1 MINNFQKNKIRATV
15 TLPVVLLIGGLI
27 MEMAIAGAFL
37 AYFLGQSGFGLK
49 LSAEAFAAAQS
60 GIEDAKLKI
69 VRDKN
74 FTADPNPYT
83 LTIGS
88 RSTQITVC
96 KNLST
101 VSSACDTAMSGKY
114 EITSLGS
121 ALTKRRQ
128 LRAIFYVDNTTGE
141 AKLESLNEIAL

>member
-1 MINNFQKNKIRATV
+1 MKMKNFIKKTKGAV

-27 MEMAIAGAFL
+27 MEIAIAGAFL
-37 AYFLGQSGFGLK
+37 AYFLGQSGFGSR

-60 GIEDAKLKI
+60 GIEDARLRI

-74 FTADPNPYT
+74 FTASPNPYS
-83 LTIGS
+83 LTVGN
-88 RSTQITVC
+88 RSTEITVC
-96 KNLST
+96 KNLQT

-121 ALTKRRQ
+121 AMAKRRQ
-128 LRAIFYVDNTTGE
+128 LRAVFYVDDTTGE
-141 AKLESLNEIAL
+141 VKLESLEEIAL

>member
-1 MINNFQKNKIRATV
+1 MSDFFSKNHGAV

-37 AYFLGQSGFGLK
+37 AYFLSQSGFGVK
-49 LSAEAFAAAQS
+49 LSAEAFSAAQS

-74 FTADPNPYT
+74 FTVSPNPYD
-83 LTIGS
+83 LTIGN
-88 RSTQITVC
+88 RTAEITVC
-96 KNLST
+96 KNFRT
-101 VSSACDTAMSGKY
+101 VSMACDTAMSGKY

-121 ALTKRRQ
+121 AMAKRRQ
-128 LRAIFYVDNTTGE
+128 LRAIFYVDDATGE
-141 AKLESLNEIAL
+141 VKLESLEEIAL

>member
-1 MINNFQKNKIRATV
+1 MKTRNFAVEKKGAV

-37 AYFLGQSGFGLK
+37 AYFLGQSGFGTK

-74 FTADPNPYT
+74 FTVSSNSYD
-83 LTIGS
+83 LTVGN
-88 RSTQITVC
+88 RSAEVTVC
-96 KNLST
+96 KNFRT

-128 LRAIFYVDNTTGE
+128 LRAIFYVDDLTGE
-141 AKLESLNEIAL
+141 VKLESLEEIAL